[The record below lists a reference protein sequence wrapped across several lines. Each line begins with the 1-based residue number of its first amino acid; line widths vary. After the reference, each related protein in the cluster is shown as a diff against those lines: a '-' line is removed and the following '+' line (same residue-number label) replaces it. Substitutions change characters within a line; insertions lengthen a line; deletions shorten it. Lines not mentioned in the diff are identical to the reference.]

1 MATKGSSVFSLQCKL
16 FLSPLLPGQQRWER
30 DKGKGKVGKV
40 KAMVTFWKLFC
51 PLPFQQH
58 CCSSTPAESLLVCR
72 LKGMK
77 NQFGQPFLQ
86 ACPPLAQVRNL
97 ELLFCDALGVKE
109 SSVPWLATP
118 YRLPE
123 RRASESCSLCS
134 CGYCYPCANLLDLS
148 APLCLQAAAP
158 ESSHAILDW

>member
-1 MATKGSSVFSLQCKL
+1 M
-16 FLSPLLPGQQRWER
+16 
-30 DKGKGKVGKV
+30 GKV

-51 PLPFQQH
+51 PLPFQQRC

-118 YRLPE
+118 HRLPE
-123 RRASESCSLCS
+123 RRAPESCSLCS

-148 APLCLQAAAP
+148 VPLCLQAEAP
-158 ESSHAILDW
+158 GSSHAIGDW

>member
-1 MATKGSSVFSLQCKL
+1 M
-16 FLSPLLPGQQRWER
+16 R
-30 DKGKGKVGKV
+30 KV
-40 KAMVTFWKLFC
+40 KAVVTFWKLFC

-97 ELLFCDALGVKE
+97 EPLFCDALGVKE
-109 SSVPWLATP
+109 SSVPCLALHTV
-118 YRLPE
+118 PE
-123 RRASESCSLCS
+123 RSPSESCSLGS
-134 CGYCYPCANLLDLS
+134 CGYCYSCANLLDLS
-148 APLCLQAAAP
+148 VPLYLQAVIP
-158 ESSHAILDW
+158 GSSHAIGDW